1 MPTLV
6 IDNVPASLFDRIQR
20 RAKTQQQTPADT
32 VLEVLETAFRS
43 TTPTYCDAPLPSAP
57 YMTEEICAPF
67 SIPRPE
73 GKPARTVRVPA
84 PLPSAPFMTEEICA
98 PFSIPW
104 PEGEPVVLIE
114 IANYIPE
121 PHDTSDL
128 E

>member
-43 TTPTYCDAPLPSAP
+43 TTPTFSEAPLPSEP

-73 GKPARTVRVPA
+73 GKPAHAVWVPA
-84 PLPSAPFMTEEICA
+84 PLPTPHDIPTEE
-98 PFSIPW
+98 
-104 PEGEPVVLIE
+104 
-114 IANYIPE
+114 
-121 PHDTSDL
+121 
-128 E
+128 